1 MDGVNLRNTAWNT
14 PIQVYSLVK
23 TLGLVITG
31 HKISLCAQWWIYGT
45 ETQSSLFSTFFP
57 RSNIGWFTMHFR
69 TTEFS
74 FSFFEKQFKIKKSNN
89 CKVTPPL
96 YNILHKSLTPWLL
109 EILFPMKN
117 EKFAWSTN
125 EFWHDDWLLNSSS
138 VKWKWWRFLGLCPTY
153 QFQVQTFFIYAKNR
167 GCLRGRF
174 IQKLLRNEF
183 EEMHKTLKVW
193 QVGH

>member
-1 MDGVNLRNTAWNT
+1 MALKLKVHFF
-14 PIQVYSLVK
+14 Q
-23 TLGLVITG
+23 
-31 HKISLCAQWWIYGT
+31 H
-45 ETQSSLFSTFFP
+45 FFP
-57 RSNIGWFTMHFR
+57 EVTLVDLRCISELQNFHFLFWKTIEIR
-69 TTEFS
+69 N
-74 FSFFEKQFKIKKSNN
+74 KSNN

-138 VKWKWWRFLGLCPTY
+138 VKWKWWRFLGICPTY
-153 QFQVQTFFIYAKNR
+153 QFQVQTFSSSAKNR